1 MFKIARTQTHGDTS
15 LVTDTTER
23 NLMSACV
30 PATRQT
36 IHEAVTLNLIQMVNV
51 IFIVDRR
58 RLSV

>member
-1 MFKIARTQTHGDTS
+1 
-15 LVTDTTER
+15 
-23 NLMSACV
+23 MSACV

-58 RLSV
+58 RLPVRGQSPATLRADAPKE